1 VSIDSSTVLIL
12 IPIVFAGIIAI
23 SVIGSLDEKT
33 RGDRISKFFSIASNA
48 AIFFTVLALVY
59 QVIDSQQK
67 SKHDAHSQLLDPYS
81 RLNQIQMEHP
91 EIFKVINPN
100 VEYNRL
106 GTDEQLALQYTN
118 SVIQFFDRVHTMH
131 RDGEIDYAMW
141 KGWQEWIRFSSTNSE
156 YFLNIWNDTCG
167 VYHAEFVN
175 YIEQIYDDGVC
186 GETGGQIDNRAGTQV
201 ATPNR

>member
-1 VSIDSSTVLIL
+1 MSIDSSTFLIL

-67 SKHDAHSQLLDPYS
+67 SKHDAYSQLLDPYS

-118 SVIQFFDRVHTMH
+118 SVIQFF
-131 RDGEIDYAMW
+131 
-141 KGWQEWIRFSSTNSE
+141 
-156 YFLNIWNDTCG
+156 
-167 VYHAEFVN
+167 
-175 YIEQIYDDGVC
+175 
-186 GETGGQIDNRAGTQV
+186 
-201 ATPNR
+201 